1 MVDKPSELQ
10 PKLTLPALG
19 KGWRDRLLKIIRS
32 PLFIILAIS
41 GVVRL
46 IYYSVLLNTIAP
58 DTAGYLNYSANILY
72 GQTEGRRTPVYPY
85 FIKLIGLLGR
95 QNLIDHV
102 VIAQMVLS
110 FLAIILFYKIVKN
123 VFKSP
128 EIVVAASLLYGV
140 MLPVINFDKLILT
153 ESISVN
159 CCLLFVF
166 MLMRYLQRPSG
177 WKAFLLTL
185 YVFIATMLRPS
196 FIYLLPFVTV
206 FWILR
211 LVIFKNDRKICLSGL
226 AASVLVIFLILGYSQ
241 LNKKNANFSG
251 ISTVS
256 NDNQMTEVLNAGIYQ
271 YGNDPELSAALQYNI
286 NLQKQNNGRPTP
298 GINIAKRFEPDRV
311 HRFIVACIKNMPL
324 VYSRYICGKLTNL
337 SATNIFTNYAS
348 HKNSLLAFR
357 VENVEHIAFCVTFYL
372 LYIFIAFSLV
382 SIIYI
387 CVKTK
392 QMPWFRLVLWLIV
405 VLQLAVAILGG
416 YSEYPRLI
424 LPAMP
429 ALIILLFSYI
439 DQLWLAIDWSK
450 LKRCQVQ

>member
-1 MVDKPSELQ
+1 MVDKPLEPQ

-19 KGWRDRLLKIIRS
+19 KGWRDGLLKIIRS

-46 IYYSVLLNTIAP
+46 IYYSVLLNTVAP
-58 DTAGYLNYSANILY
+58 DTAGYLNYSANILC

-102 VIAQMVLS
+102 VIAQMILS
-110 FLAIILFYKIVKN
+110 FLAIILFYRIVKN

-128 EIVVAASLLYGV
+128 GIVVATSLLYGV
-140 MLPVINFDKLILT
+140 MLPLINFDKLILT
-153 ESISVN
+153 ESLSVN

-166 MLMRYLQRPSG
+166 MLMSYLQRPTG
-177 WKAFLLTL
+177 WKAWLLTL
-185 YVFIATMLRPS
+185 YVFIAIMLRPS
-196 FIYLLPFVTV
+196 FIYLLPFVMV

-211 LVIFKNDRKICLSGL
+211 LTIFKRDWKMRLSGL
-226 AASVLVIFLILGYSQ
+226 AASMVVVFLILGYSQ
-241 LNKKNANFSG
+241 LNKRNANFNG

-256 NDNQMTEVLNAGIYQ
+256 NDNQMTEVINAGIYQ
-271 YGNDPELSAALQYNI
+271 HGNDPELSAALQYNI
-286 NLQKQNNGRPTP
+286 NLQKQNNGKPTP

-311 HRFIVACIKNMPL
+311 HRFIVACIKNMPS
-324 VYSRYICGKLTNL
+324 VYSWYICGKLTNL
-337 SATNIFTNYAS
+337 SAINIFTNYAS

-372 LYIFIAFSLV
+372 LYIFIALSLV

-450 LKRCQVQ
+450 IKRCLVQ